1 MRNVRRRIRLKSQ
14 KQIRSARKRMGCLE
28 SQCPSPKSFAMT
40 GELGILEPMEE
51 EDDEVFIDDSD
62 LDDGV
67 QRSDVEAR
75 EVKVFVVRTN

>member
-1 MRNVRRRIRLKSQ
+1 
-14 KQIRSARKRMGCLE
+14 
-28 SQCPSPKSFAMT
+28 MT